1 MLRTVVV
8 VVAFSVLWVL
18 LSWHFEPLIVLCG
31 AVSVAATVAIM
42 RRLDLMDREGAPFEL
57 TLRVL
62 VFIPWLV
69 REIVM
74 ANLQMARVVLS
85 PRLRIQP
92 HLIRV
97 PASQR
102 TPVGLAIH
110 ANTIT
115 ITPGTISLDVRD
127 GTILVHAL
135 TEAAASEDG
144 SGDIDR
150 KISWVEG
157 RL

>member
-74 ANLQMARVVLS
+74 ANLQMACVVLS
-85 PRLRIQP
+85 PRLRIQA

-102 TPVGLAIH
+102 TPVGHAIH

>member
-1 MLRTVVV
+1 MLRTVVA

-18 LSWHFEPLIVLCG
+18 LSWHFEPLIVACG
-31 AVSVAATVAIM
+31 VLSVAGTVAIM
-42 RRLDLMDREGAPFEL
+42 RRLDLMDTEGAPFEF

-62 VFIPWLV
+62 LFIPWLV
-69 REIVM
+69 REIVV
-74 ANLQMARVVLS
+74 ANLQMARVILS

-97 PASQR
+97 PANQR
-102 TPVGLAIH
+102 TAVGLAIH

-127 GTILVHAL
+127 GVILVHAV
-135 TEAAASEDG
+135 TDAAATQDG

-157 RL
+157 RA

>member
-102 TPVGLAIH
+102 TAVGLAIH

-127 GTILVHAL
+127 GVILVHAL

-157 RL
+157 RA

>member
-1 MLRTVVV
+1 MLRTVVTV
-8 VVAFSVLWVL
+8 VVFSVLWVL
-18 LSWHFEPLIVLCG
+18 LSWHFEPLIVACG
-31 AVSVAATVAIM
+31 VVSVGATVLIM
-42 RRLDLMDREGAPFEL
+42 RRLQLMDAEGAPMEFA
-57 TLRVL
+57 LRVL
-62 VFIPWLV
+62 LYVPWLV
-69 REIVM
+69 REIIT
-74 ANLQMARVVLS
+74 ANLQIARVILS

-102 TPVGLAIH
+102 TAVGLAIH

-127 GTILVHAL
+127 GVILVHAL
-135 TEAAASEDG
+135 TEAAASQDG

-157 RL
+157 RA

>member
-1 MLRTVVV
+1 MLRTVVAGAV
-8 VVAFSVLWVL
+8 FSVMWVL
-18 LSWHFEPLIVLCG
+18 LSWHFEPLVIVCG
-31 AVSVAATVAIM
+31 VLSVAGTVAIT
-42 RRLDLMDREGAPFEL
+42 RYLGFMDEEGAPYEF

-62 VFIPWLV
+62 AYMPWLL
-69 REIVM
+69 REIVV
-74 ANLQMARVVLS
+74 ANFQVARIILS
-85 PRLRIQP
+85 PRLRIEPQ
-92 HLIRV
+92 LLRV
-97 PASQR
+97 RASQR
-102 TPVGLAIH
+102 TSVGLAIH

-135 TEAAASEDG
+135 TEAGASQDG

-157 RL
+157 RA

>member
-1 MLRTVVV
+1 MLRTVVTV
-8 VVAFSVLWVL
+8 VVFSVLWLL
-18 LSWHFEPLIVLCG
+18 LSWHFEPLILACG
-31 AVSVAATVAIM
+31 VVSVGATVLIM
-42 RRLDLMDREGAPFEL
+42 RRLQLMDAEGAPVEFAI
-57 TLRVL
+57 RVL
-62 VFIPWLV
+62 LYIPWLV

-74 ANLQMARVVLS
+74 ANLQMARVILS

-102 TPVGLAIH
+102 TAVGLAIH

-127 GTILVHAL
+127 GVILVHAL
-135 TEAAASEDG
+135 TDAAASQDG

-157 RL
+157 RA